1 MATYNRYNQPN
12 SMYDFGRGNV
22 GKSFGNKI
30 LRKLSNFGMD
40 DQEMV
45 VRNSQAIGAFQDTSN
60 LLYEPGTNM
69 YDLFTKKIISK
80 ILEKKSI
87 AYLDR
92 RYLDKRKILHQYA
105 IKEEIKDYVTRIA
118 EEAINY
124 DEDNYFCTVTDLPDN
139 YDQSIRVKYQENFK
153 KIYNS
158 FNFNDG
164 LTAWNYMKTFLIDGF
179 LAFEIVYDD
188 DQKTIIELNL
198 LDPLTLIVAA
208 EPGTGTVVW
217 IQNPDVPQL
226 RRVLLDANIIYI
238 SYSNNLDYDETSYVE
253 GLIKPYNQLK
263 LLEFT
268 KLMYN
273 LNQASIYKKFIIPV
287 NGLTRQQAEQQISQ
301 LMSEYHED
309 IEWDDTTGVP
319 YINGSTKIPHSKDY
333 WFPTSELGTPEMD
346 IVQPQQAEL
355 NEDISLQWFYKSFK
369 RASKMPFSRLDEDQG
384 GGNFYD
390 DTASITMDEIRFKNF
405 VSRLRT
411 LFKEILVKP
420 LKIQMVL
427 DFPELS
433 SDRVFESYIKLN
445 FNSNDLFEEWKYLNN
460 LAKRAEIS
468 STLSSNLQD
477 GEGKP
482 YLSIEWIVRNI
493 MKFTDKDIESN
504 NKYKMMSGT
513 AGEGGGASA
522 GGGMGGFPGGGEGG
536 FPGGEAQG
544 GEGGGA
550 QGGGGV
556 QGGGAQGGQAQG
568 GQAQGGGAQGGGAQG
583 GGQAQGG
590 GAQGGGAEF

>member
-12 SMYDFGRGNV
+12 SMYEFGKGNV
-22 GKSFGNKI
+22 GRSFGNKL
-30 LRKLSNFGMD
+30 LRRLSNFGMD

-45 VRNSQAIGAFQDTSN
+45 VKNSQAVGAFQDTSN

-105 IKEEIKDYVTRIA
+105 IKEEIKDYITRIA
-118 EEAINY
+118 EEAVMY
-124 DEDNYFCTVTDLPDN
+124 DDDNYFCSVTDLPDN
-139 YDQSIRVKYQENFK
+139 YDQSIRAKYQENFRR
-153 KIYNS
+153 IYNA

-179 LAFEIVYDD
+179 LAFETVYDD
-188 DQKTIIELNL
+188 NQKNIIDLNL

-217 IQNPDVPQL
+217 IQNPDIPQL

-273 LNQASIYKKFIIPV
+273 LNQASIYKKFVIPV
-287 NGLTRQQAEQQISQ
+287 GGLTRQQAEQQIQQ

-309 IEWDDTTGVP
+309 IEWDDRTGIP

-333 WFPTSELGTPEMD
+333 WFPSSEAGTPEMT
-346 IVQPQQAEL
+346 IEQPQQAEL
-355 NEDISLQWFYKSFK
+355 NEDITLQWFYKGLK
-369 RASKMPFSRLDEDQG
+369 RASKMPFSRLDEDTG
-384 GGNFYD
+384 GGAFYD
-390 DTASITMDEIRFKNF
+390 DTSSLTMDEIRFKTF
-405 VSRLRT
+405 VNRLRT

-427 DFPELS
+427 DFPELEQ
-433 SDRVFESYIKLN
+433 DRIFDSYIKLK

-460 LAKRAEIS
+460 LSKRAEIA

-477 GEGKP
+477 AEGKP

-504 NKYKMMSGT
+504 NKYKMMSGL
-513 AGEGGGASA
+513 ASPGEGGG
-522 GGGMGGFPGGGEGG
+522 GGGFGGGGGGGEPGMPDMSGEPGGG
-536 FPGGEAQG
+536 PQGEM
-544 GEGGGA
+544 GGG
-550 QGGGGV
+550 QNL
-556 QGGGAQGGQAQG
+556 QGGQAQAPPTG
-568 GQAQGGGAQGGGAQG
+568 GQAQGGGSQGAQGGSQGGAQG
-583 GGQAQGG
+583 GGQT
-590 GAQGGGAEF
+590 EF

>member
-12 SMYDFGRGNV
+12 SMSEFGRGGV
-22 GKSFGNKI
+22 GRSFGNKL

-45 VRNSQAIGAFQDTSN
+45 VKNSQAIGAFQDTSN

-105 IKEEIKDYVTRIA
+105 IKDEIKDYVTRIA

-124 DEDNYFCTVTDLPDN
+124 DDDNYFCSVTDIPDS
-139 YDQSIRVKYQENFK
+139 YDQSIRVKFQENFR
-153 KIYNS
+153 KIYNA

-188 DQKTIIELNL
+188 NQKNIIDLNL

-208 EPGTGTVVW
+208 EPGTGIVVW
-217 IQNPDVPQL
+217 IQNPDIPQL

-273 LNQASIYKKFIIPV
+273 LNQASIYKKFVIPV
-287 NGLTRQQAEQQISQ
+287 NGLTRQQAEQQIQQ
-301 LMSEYHED
+301 LMGEYHED
-309 IEWDDTTGVP
+309 IEWDDRTGIP

-333 WFPTSELGTPEMD
+333 WFPSSEAGTPEMS
-346 IVQPQQAEL
+346 IEQPQQAEL
-355 NEDISLQWFYKSFK
+355 NEDIVLQWFYKIFK

-405 VSRLRT
+405 VGRLRT

-427 DFPELS
+427 DFPELEN
-433 SDRVFESYIKLN
+433 DRIFDSYIKLK

-460 LAKRAEIS
+460 LAKRAEIA
-468 STLSSNLQD
+468 STLSANLQD
-477 GEGKP
+477 AEGKP
-482 YLSIEWIVRNI
+482 YLAIEFIVRNI
-493 MKFTDKDIESN
+493 MKFTDKQIEEN
-504 NKYKMMSGT
+504 NKYKMMSGLAT
-513 AGEGGGASA
+513 PGGGG
-522 GGGMGGFPGGGEGG
+522 GGGMGGGGGDMGGMGGGEM
-536 FPGGEAQG
+536 PPAQ
-544 GEGGGA
+544 GA
-550 QGGGGV
+550 QGAPA
-556 QGGGAQGGQAQG
+556 QGAQTP
-568 GQAQGGGAQGGGAQG
+568 AQGGGAQAPAQG
-583 GGQAQGG
+583 GT
-590 GAQGGGAEF
+590 EF

>member
-12 SMYDFGRGNV
+12 SMYEFGKGSV
-22 GKSFGNKI
+22 GKNFGNKL

-45 VRNSQAIGAFQDTSN
+45 VKNSQAIGAFQDTSN

-69 YDLFTKKIISK
+69 YDLFSKKIISK

-124 DEDNYFCTVTDLPDN
+124 DDNNYFCYIEDLPDN
-139 YDQSIRVKYQENFK
+139 YDQSIRIKFQENFK

-164 LTAWNYMKTFLIDGF
+164 LTAWNFMKTFLIDGF

-188 DQKTIIELNL
+188 NQKNIIDLNL

-217 IQNPDVPQL
+217 IQNPDIPQL
-226 RRVLLDANIIYI
+226 RRILLDANIIYI
-238 SYSNNLDYDETSYVE
+238 AYSNNLDYDETSYVE

-263 LLEFT
+263 LIEFT

-273 LNQASIYKKFIIPV
+273 LNQASIYKKFVIPV
-287 NGLTRQQAEQQISQ
+287 NGLTRQQAEQQIAQ

-309 IEWDDTTGVP
+309 IEWDDRTGIP

-333 WFPTSELGTPEMD
+333 WFPTSELGTPEMS
-346 IVQPQQAEL
+346 IEQPQQAEL
-355 NEDISLQWFYKSFK
+355 NEDIVLQWFYKALK

-405 VSRLRT
+405 VNRLRT
-411 LFKEILVKP
+411 LFKEILIKP
-420 LKIQMVL
+420 LKIQMIL

-433 SDRVFESYIKLN
+433 QDRIFESYLKLK

-460 LAKRAEIS
+460 LAKRAEIA
-468 STLSSNLQD
+468 STLSANLQD
-477 GEGKP
+477 ADGKP

-504 NKYKMMSGT
+504 NKFKLMSGA
-513 AGEGGGASA
+513 AGEGA
-522 GGGMGGFPGGGEGG
+522 GGGGGLGGGGGEMGIPDMGG
-536 FPGGEAQG
+536 GGQG
-544 GEGGGA
+544 EMGGGGQGEMGGGGQGEMGGGGQGEMGGGGQGEMGGGGGA
-550 QGGGGV
+550 PQ
-556 QGGGAQGGQAQG
+556 GQAQ
-568 GQAQGGGAQGGGAQG
+568 AA
-583 GGQAQGG
+583 
-590 GAQGGGAEF
+590 AEF

>member
-12 SMYDFGRGNV
+12 SMYDFGKGNV
-22 GKSFGNKI
+22 GRSFGNKL
-30 LRKLSNFGMD
+30 LRRLSNFGMD

-45 VRNSQAIGAFQDTSN
+45 VKNSQAVGAFQDTSN

-105 IKEEIKDYVTRIA
+105 IKEEIKDYVVRIA

-124 DEDNYFCTVTDLPDN
+124 DDDNYFCSVMDLPDS
-139 YDQSIRVKYQENFK
+139 YDQSIRAKYQENFRR
-153 KIYNS
+153 IYNA

-164 LTAWNYMKTFLIDGF
+164 LTAWNYMKTFLVDGF

-188 DQKTIIELNL
+188 NQKNIIDLNL

-208 EPGTGTVVW
+208 EPGTGIVVW
-217 IQNPDVPQL
+217 IQNPDIPQL

-287 NGLTRQQAEQQISQ
+287 NGLTRQQAEQQIAQ

-309 IEWDDTTGVP
+309 IEWDDRTGIP

-333 WFPTSELGTPEMD
+333 WFPTSDLGTPEMS
-346 IVQPQQAEL
+346 IEQPQQAEL
-355 NEDISLQWFYKSFK
+355 NEDVTLQWFYKGLK
-369 RASKMPFSRLDEDQG
+369 RASKMPFSRLDEDTG

-390 DTASITMDEIRFKNF
+390 DTASITMDEIRFKTF
-405 VSRLRT
+405 VNRLRT
-411 LFKEILVKP
+411 LFKEILTKP

-427 DFPELS
+427 DFPELET
-433 SDRVFESYIKLN
+433 DRIFDSYIKLK

-460 LAKRAEIS
+460 LSKRAEIA

-504 NKYKMMSGT
+504 NKFKMMSGL
-513 AGEGGGASA
+513 ASPGEGGGGGGGA
-522 GGGMGGFPGGGEGG
+522 GGGGEAMGGMPGAEGGEM
-536 FPGGEAQG
+536 
-544 GEGGGA
+544 
-550 QGGGGV
+550 
-556 QGGGAQGGQAQG
+556 GAQGGQGAQGGAQGATGQNLQG
-568 GQAQGGGAQGGGAQG
+568 GQAQGGGGAQAPPQGGQS
-583 GGQAQGG
+583 QAPP
-590 GAQGGGAEF
+590 EF

>member
-12 SMYDFGRGNV
+12 SMYEFGRGST
-22 GKSFGNKI
+22 GRGFSSKL
-30 LRKLSNFGMD
+30 LRRLSNFGMD
-40 DQEMV
+40 EQEMV
-45 VRNSQAIGAFQDTSN
+45 VKNSQAIGAFQDTTN

-69 YDLFTKKIISK
+69 YDLFSKKVISK

-118 EEAINY
+118 DEAINY
-124 DEDNYFCTVTDLPDN
+124 DDSNYFCKISDLPDQ
-139 YDQSIRVKYQENFK
+139 YDQSVRIKYQENFK
-153 KIYNS
+153 RIYNAFS
-158 FNFNDG
+158 FNDG

-179 LAFEIVYDD
+179 LAFELVYDD
-188 DQKTIIELNL
+188 NQKNIVDLNL

-208 EPGTGTVVW
+208 EPGSGTVVW
-217 IQNPDVPQL
+217 IQNPDIPQL
-226 RRVLLDANIIYI
+226 RRVLLDANIVYI

-273 LNQASIYKKFIIPV
+273 LNQATIYKKFIIPV
-287 NGLTRQQAEQQISQ
+287 NGLTRQQAEQQIAQ

-309 IEWDDTTGVP
+309 VQWDDRTGIP

-333 WFPTSELGTPEMD
+333 WFPGSELGTPEMD
-346 IVQPQQAEL
+346 IIQPQQAEL
-355 NEDISLQWFYKSFK
+355 NEDTTLQWFYKALK

-390 DTASITMDEIRFKNF
+390 DTASITMDEIRFKDF
-405 VSRLRT
+405 VRRLRT
-411 LFKEILVKP
+411 LYKEILIKP

-427 DFPELS
+427 DFPELEK
-433 SDRVFESYIKLN
+433 DRLFDSFINLE
-445 FNSNDLFEEWKYLNN
+445 FNSNDLFEEWKRLNN
-460 LAKRAEIS
+460 LAKRAEIA

-477 GEGKP
+477 AEDQP
-482 YLSIEWIVRNI
+482 YLSIEWIVREI
-493 MKFTDKDIESN
+493 MKFSDKDIELN
-504 NKYKMMSGT
+504 NKYKQMSGR
-513 AGEGGGASA
+513 ASA
-522 GGGMGGFPGGGEGG
+522 GGGGGGGFSGGGGGEPMGG
-536 FPGGEAQG
+536 MPEGGDMGGAQDMG
-544 GEGGGA
+544 GDQGGA
-550 QGGGGV
+550 QGGDQGGA
-556 QGGGAQGGQAQG
+556 QDMGGAQG
-568 GQAQGGGAQGGGAQG
+568 
-583 GGQAQGG
+583 
-590 GAQGGGAEF
+590 EF

>member
-12 SMYDFGRGNV
+12 SMYEFGKGNT
-22 GKSFGNKI
+22 GKSFGNKL
-30 LRKLSNFGMD
+30 LRRLSNFGMD

-45 VRNSQAIGAFQDTSN
+45 VKNSQAVGAFQDTSN

-69 YDLFTKKIISK
+69 YDLFTKKVISK

-105 IKEEIKDYVTRIA
+105 IKEEIKDYITRIS

-124 DEDNYFCTVTDLPDN
+124 DDDNYFCSVTDLPEM
-139 YDQSIRVKYQENFK
+139 YDQSIRIKYQENFK

-158 FNFNDG
+158 FGFNDG

-179 LAFEIVYDD
+179 LAYELVYDD
-188 DQKTIIELNL
+188 DQKNIIDLNL

-217 IQNPDVPQL
+217 IQNPDLPQL
-226 RRVLLDANIIYI
+226 RRVLLDANIVYI

-287 NGLTRQQAEQQISQ
+287 DGLTRQQGEQQITQ

-309 IEWDDTTGVP
+309 IEWDDRTGIP
-319 YINGSTKIPHSKDY
+319 YINGSTKIPHSKDI
-333 WFPTSELGTPEMD
+333 WLPKSDTGGSPEVE
-346 IVQPQQAEL
+346 IIQPQQAEL
-355 NEDISLQWFYKSFK
+355 NEDVTLQWFYKGLK

-390 DTASITMDEIRFKNF
+390 DTASITMDEIRFKTF
-405 VSRLRT
+405 VNRLRT
-411 LFKEILVKP
+411 LFKEVLVKP

-427 DFPELS
+427 DFPELEK
-433 SDRVFESYIKLN
+433 DKLFDSYIKIK

-460 LAKRAEIS
+460 LSKRAEIA
-468 STLSSNLQD
+468 STLSSNLVD
-477 GEGKP
+477 ADGKP
-482 YLSIEWIVRNI
+482 YLSIEFLIRKI
-493 MKFTDKDIESN
+493 MKFTDEDIELN
-504 NKYKMMSGT
+504 NKYKTMSGAASPG
-513 AGEGGGASA
+513 AGA
-522 GGGMGGFPGGGEGG
+522 GGGFGGGGGGLGGEMPGGAQMGGEMP
-536 FPGGEAQG
+536 
-544 GEGGGA
+544 GA
-550 QGGGGV
+550 QGGAQMGGEMP
-556 QGGGAQGGQAQG
+556 GAQGGAQMG
-568 GQAQGGGAQGGGAQG
+568 GEMPGAQGT
-583 GGQAQGG
+583 
-590 GAQGGGAEF
+590 EF